1 MVKTK
6 KIKIKLMMLLKNW
19 IHFLKLMEKIKI
31 MYHRKIKE
39 MILLNKIIKVVYRV
53 SFNLIKSGILEINI
67 KQLNK
72 EFNLIVIRKVHINN
86 RCYYRLRK
94 VLKKLIDKNK
104 EKNKSRSRNKH
115 KNKKIRRIKFVIKL
129 TFNVQKKMF
138 QLQEGFK
145 SLYS

>member
-67 KQLNK
+67 KQLSK
-72 EFNLIVIRKVHINN
+72 EFNLIVIRKVYINN

-145 SLYS
+145 SPYS

>member
-67 KQLNK
+67 KQMNK
-72 EFNLIVIRKVHINN
+72 EFNLVVIRKVHINN

>member
-53 SFNLIKSGILEINI
+53 SFNLIKSEILEINI
-67 KQLNK
+67 NQLNK
-72 EFNLIVIRKVHINN
+72 EFNLVVIRKVHINN

-145 SLYS
+145 SPYS

>member
-1 MVKTK
+1 
-6 KIKIKLMMLLKNW
+6 
-19 IHFLKLMEKIKI
+19 
-31 MYHRKIKE
+31 
-39 MILLNKIIKVVYRV
+39 MILLNKRIKVVYRV
-53 SFNLIKSGILEINI
+53 SFNLIESGILEINT

-72 EFNLIVIRKVHINN
+72 EFNLVVIKKVYINN
-86 RCYYRLRK
+86 RYYYRLRK

-104 EKNKSRSRNKH
+104 EKNRSRSRNKH

-145 SLYS
+145 SPYS

>member
-145 SLYS
+145 SPYS

>member
-53 SFNLIKSGILEINI
+53 SFNLIKSEILEINI

-72 EFNLIVIRKVHINN
+72 EFNLVVIRKVHINN

-145 SLYS
+145 SPYS

>member
-53 SFNLIKSGILEINI
+53 SFNLIKSEILEINI

-72 EFNLIVIRKVHINN
+72 EFNLVVIRKVHINN

-129 TFNVQKKMF
+129 TFNVRKKMF